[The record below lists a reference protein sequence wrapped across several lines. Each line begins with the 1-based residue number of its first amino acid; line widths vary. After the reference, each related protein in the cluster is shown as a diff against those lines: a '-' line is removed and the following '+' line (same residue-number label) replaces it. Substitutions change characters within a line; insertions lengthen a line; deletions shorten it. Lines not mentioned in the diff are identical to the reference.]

1 MTIYL
6 VAVITT
12 EAQIDTTLKNY
23 FPTHVGNYWEYRD
36 VYNTGDIV
44 FTMEVLGDTLMPNGF
59 TYAIFKR
66 QRKESFDY
74 YYFRVDDSMRVM
86 RGGGI
91 GGPCNGETIEYHLN
105 LPDSTYWKDC
115 ATRSFDLGE
124 IKIYPIYYNTFKKF
138 YPHLMI
144 ERDTKAFCGIAID
157 TTNNETHECGWGDYS
172 VLEHFA
178 YGIGLIEV
186 LGGIGGILTYAKIDG
201 KEYGYTVSVDDNKSL
216 PSNVVLFQNYPN
228 PFNPSTVIS
237 WQLKESSFVTIK
249 IYDTRGREIK
259 TEVNQYYPAG
269 IYSRNF
275 DATKLPS
282 GVYFYRLTANK
293 FTETKKMILIR

>member
-1 MTIYL
+1 MISAKLKFTRYI
-6 VAVITT
+6 ITL
-12 EAQIDTTLKNY
+12 LK
-23 FPTHVGNYWEYRD
+23 
-36 VYNTGDIV
+36 
-44 FTMEVLGDTLMPNGF
+44 
-59 TYAIFKR
+59 
-66 QRKESFDY
+66 SF
-74 YYFRVDDSMRVM
+74 
-86 RGGGI
+86 
-91 GGPCNGETIEYHLN
+91 
-105 LPDSTYWKDC
+105 
-115 ATRSFDLGE
+115 
-124 IKIYPIYYNTFKKF
+124 
-138 YPHLMI
+138 
-144 ERDTKAFCGIAID
+144 
-157 TTNNETHECGWGDYS
+157 TNNETHECGWGDYS

>member
-138 YPHLMI
+138 Y
-144 ERDTKAFCGIAID
+144 
-157 TTNNETHECGWGDYS
+157 
-172 VLEHFA
+172 
-178 YGIGLIEV
+178 
-186 LGGIGGILTYAKIDG
+186 
-201 KEYGYTVSVDDNKSL
+201 
-216 PSNVVLFQNYPN
+216 
-228 PFNPSTVIS
+228 
-237 WQLKESSFVTIK
+237 
-249 IYDTRGREIK
+249 
-259 TEVNQYYPAG
+259 
-269 IYSRNF
+269 
-275 DATKLPS
+275 
-282 GVYFYRLTANK
+282 
-293 FTETKKMILIR
+293 